1 MGGGYFI
8 FCCNMKVVCV
18 ILLVAFCA
26 VHAKRD
32 AYLDILADEF
42 EKMGMMDED
51 GGWDELEKPV
61 PNAKPEEP
69 EPAVGPGKPELP
81 TVKPKKQEPP
91 TAKPEKPEPPTAEP
105 EKPEPPT
112 AEPEKPELPTAK
124 SEKPEPPTA
133 EPERPKP
140 TEEIDEAFNGE
151 QGCEG
156 HGFQEE
162 QCLNISCCQW
172 DVGQCWSA
180 VGQDSCDG
188 NEWDKPEKPEPTA
201 EPERPK
207 PTEEIDEAAEEAGDH
222 FLSGILLPI
231 KGKRSC
237 HHRGCYLCYHK
248 CLPCLEC
255 IDNDHPA
262 CALCHKCAPCTQC
275 LHCFDLKN
283 SQYLF

>member
-1 MGGGYFI
+1 MGGDCKEYFLGGYFI

-18 ILLVAFCA
+18 LLLVAFCA

-112 AEPEKPELPTAK
+112 AEPENQSRQLQNQK
-124 SEKPEPPTA
+124 
-133 EPERPKP
+133 
-140 TEEIDEAFNGE
+140 N
-151 QGCEG
+151 Q
-156 HGFQEE
+156 
-162 QCLNISCCQW
+162 SCQLRN
-172 DVGQCWSA
+172 Q
-180 VGQDSCDG
+180 
-188 NEWDKPEKPEPTA
+188 
-201 EPERPK
+201 
-207 PTEEIDEAAEEAGDH
+207 
-222 FLSGILLPI
+222 
-231 KGKRSC
+231 
-237 HHRGCYLCYHK
+237 
-248 CLPCLEC
+248 
-255 IDNDHPA
+255 
-262 CALCHKCAPCTQC
+262 
-275 LHCFDLKN
+275 KN
-283 SQYLF
+283 QSRQ

>member
-18 ILLVAFCA
+18 LLLVAFCA

-81 TVKPKKQEPP
+81 TVKPEKPEPP
-91 TAKPEKPEPPTAEP
+91 TVKPEKPEPPTAEP

-112 AEPEKPELPTAK
+112 AEPEKP
-124 SEKPEPPTA
+124 
-133 EPERPKP
+133 KP
-140 TEEIDEAFNGE
+140 TEEIDEA
-151 QGCEG
+151 
-156 HGFQEE
+156 H
-162 QCLNISCCQW
+162 
-172 DVGQCWSA
+172 
-180 VGQDSCDG
+180 
-188 NEWDKPEKPEPTA
+188 
-201 EPERPK
+201 
-207 PTEEIDEAAEEAGDH
+207 EEAGDH

-237 HHRGCYLCYHK
+237 HHRG
-248 CLPCLEC
+248 
-255 IDNDHPA
+255 
-262 CALCHKCAPCTQC
+262 
-275 LHCFDLKN
+275 
-283 SQYLF
+283 